1 MNHSQVIIYSHR
13 GCPGGDAAIQYLN
26 QERIPFQLRDVVN
39 DAEAQAEFRRLGGI
53 GTPLLVVGDR
63 VMHGF
68 DPAELEKLRSVA
80 EGSGGRG

>member
-1 MNHSQVIIYSHR
+1 MNNSQVIIYTHR

-26 QERIPFQLRDVVN
+26 HEHIPFRLRDVAK

-68 DPAELEKLRSVA
+68 DPAELERLRSVT
-80 EGSGGRG
+80 EWSGGRE